1 MVFPLMRENAGHASG
16 LQMSLTMLCARISV
30 SEAMFSYAN
39 APKGLGF
46 IRLGFWLNKKPNKTP
61 QEKAA
66 AKAFV
71 KLFWGALGI
80 TLLFVAVLFILT
92 GYAMSGADL
101 RYNGIYEESRTGT
114 LENGQVR
121 YVKNELFYLDP
132 KAIGLPADLPDGTHV
147 NLYFDENGA
156 VIAGENAD
164 EIDAA
169 IEGRVVL
176 TMVAMGAMVVVLVTF
191 AIVARKTFGKPWY
204 LWLQTGK
211 GAASNKSE

>member
-1 MVFPLMRENAGHASG
+1 MNLHDAAQNRNAA
-16 LQMSLTMLCARISV
+16 
-30 SEAMFSYAN
+30 
-39 APKGLGF
+39 KGLGF

-66 AKAFV
+66 AKAFM
-71 KLFWGALGI
+71 KLFWGTLGI

-191 AIVARKTFGKPWY
+191 AIVAWKTFGKPWY

>member
-1 MVFPLMRENAGHASG
+1 MNLHDAAQNRNAA
-16 LQMSLTMLCARISV
+16 
-30 SEAMFSYAN
+30 
-39 APKGLGF
+39 KGLGF

-71 KLFWGALGI
+71 KLFWGTLGI

-92 GYAMSGADL
+92 GYAMPGADL

-114 LENGQVR
+114 MENGQVR

-147 NLYFDENGA
+147 NLYFDENDT
-156 VIAGENAD
+156 VIAAENAD
-164 EIDAA
+164 ELDA
-169 IEGRVVL
+169 IVDSRVIL
-176 TMVAMGAMVVVLVTF
+176 TAAAMATMVLILIIF
-191 AIVARKTFGKPWY
+191 AIVTRKTFGKPWFQ
-204 LWLQTGK
+204 WLQTI
-211 GAASNKSE
+211 KSTAQNTVKTE